1 MNVRKI
7 VTAQTSGKKLFE
19 ERPVKTRKYYDDIPP
34 VTETGA
40 HPGDIE
46 GGQII
51 VHPEVKYQTIQGFG
65 GAFTESAAAAWLA
78 MDESVRGQ
86 LIKAYLIFR

>member
-40 HPGDIE
+40 HPGDIADPWYSGDFE
-46 GGQII
+46 RTWR
-51 VHPEVKYQTIQGFG
+51 EVNDGC
-65 GAFTESAAAAWLA
+65 AALLKKIT
-78 MDESVRGQ
+78 SRG
-86 LIKAYLIFR
+86 RR